1 MSDYYVYLLSTAIAF
16 RQFFTWIALGDVEL
30 CFSLIV
36 VTKANDAEL
45 GTTSAV

>member
-1 MSDYYVYLLSTAIAF
+1 MLIVLHK
-16 RQFFTWIALGDVEL
+16 FFAHFALDDVDL

-36 VTKANDAEL
+36 VTKANAVEG